1 MNQVDGMS
9 AIATEPLVLRDD
21 HLLPEHIVRL
31 TLNHPAK
38 RNALSAAMLSAL
50 ADAVDGVASE
60 EASVIILRGAG
71 PAFSAGHD
79 LREVLNGTDD
89 EVTAVFEACDRAMGT
104 IRQAPQI
111 VVAEVE
117 GIATAAGCQLVAT
130 CDLAVAAS
138 SARFATPGVRIGYF
152 CVSPG
157 VALSRNVGVK
167 AAAAMLFT
175 GEPVTAAEALAS
187 GLINR
192 VVPPGAVEAESLAL
206 ARSIA
211 RFSRH
216 VLAHGKRH
224 FYRQLAMSER
234 DAVRYASGVMVE
246 QRAMPDA
253 REGMAAFLAKRE
265 PTWQP

>member
-1 MNQVDGMS
+1 MTVNE
-9 AIATEPLVLRDD
+9 TEPLVLRDNQW
-21 HLLPEHIVRL
+21 LAQHIVRL

-38 RNALSAAMLSAL
+38 RNALSQAMLQGL
-50 ADAVDGVASE
+50 QDAVEGVAPE
-60 EASVIILRGAG
+60 DASVIIIRAAG

-79 LREVLNGTDD
+79 LNEILQGTHD
-89 EVTAVFEACDRAMGT
+89 EAVAVFEACERAMHA

-117 GIATAAGCQLVAT
+117 GWATAAGCQLVAT
-130 CDLAVAAS
+130 CDVAVAS
-138 SARFATPGVRIGYF
+138 STARFATPGVRIGYF

-157 VALSRNVGVK
+157 VALSRNVGMK

-175 GEPVTAAEALAS
+175 GEPQTAAQALAA
-187 GLINR
+187 GLVNQ
-192 VVPPGAVEAESLAL
+192 VVPPEELEAASLAM

-216 VLAHGKRH
+216 VLAHGKQH
-224 FYRQLAMSER
+224 FYRQLAMGYD
-234 DAVRYASGVMVE
+234 DAVRYASRVMVE

-253 REGMAAFLAKRE
+253 REGIAAFLAKRD
-265 PTWQP
+265 PVWQP

>member
-1 MNQVDGMS
+1 MS
-9 AIATEPLVLRDD
+9 LSVAEPLVLRDD
-21 HLLPEHIVRL
+21 HLAQEHIVRL

-38 RNALSAAMLSAL
+38 RNALSAAMLRAL
-50 ADAVDGVASE
+50 AEAVEGVAPD
-60 EASVIILRGAG
+60 EASIIILRAAG

-79 LREVLNGTDD
+79 LNEILHGTDD
-89 EVTAVFEACDRAMGT
+89 EVAAVFEACEQAMQA
-104 IRQAPQI
+104 IRQASQI
-111 VVAEVE
+111 VVAEVQ

-175 GEPVTAAEALAS
+175 GEPVTAAEALAA
-187 GLINR
+187 GLVNR
-192 VVPPGAVEAESLAL
+192 VVPAEAVEDASLAM
-206 ARSIA
+206 ARSIS

-216 VLAHGKRH
+216 VLAHGKQH
-224 FYRQLAMSER
+224 FYAQLAMSYG
-234 DAVRYASGVMVE
+234 DALSYASGVMVA

-253 REGMAAFLAKRE
+253 HEGMAAFLSKRD
-265 PTWQP
+265 PTWLS

>member
-1 MNQVDGMS
+1 MTVNAG
-9 AIATEPLVLRDD
+9 EPLVLRDD
-21 HLLPEHIVRL
+21 GLADEHIVRL

-38 RNALSAAMLSAL
+38 RNALSAAMLRAL
-50 ADAVDGVASE
+50 ADAVERVAPD
-60 EASVIILRGAG
+60 EASVIIIRAAG

-79 LREVLNGTDD
+79 LNEILHGTDA
-89 EVTAVFEACDRAMGT
+89 EVTGVFEACERAMQA
-104 IRQAPQI
+104 IRQASQI

-157 VALSRNVGVK
+157 VALSRNVGLK

-175 GEPVTAAEALAS
+175 GEPVTAAEALAA
-187 GLINR
+187 GLVNR
-192 VVPPGAVEAESLAL
+192 VVPAEAVEAASLAL
-206 ARSIA
+206 ARSIS

-224 FYRQLAMSER
+224 FYNQLAMSYG
-234 DAVRYASGVMVE
+234 DAVRYASGIMAA

-253 REGMAAFLAKRE
+253 REGMAAFLAKRD
-265 PTWQP
+265 PTWLP